1 LAESFDKSQ
10 AAARWRL
17 HAGLLGLAYLAL
29 GVGYYGTFAD
39 MVGVWSHS
47 STFNHCFL
55 IPFIAVYLGYTKRPQ
70 LEYCAPSVSL
80 HGVAYVAPQR
90 SFVDRGRGD
99 VDGLFHA
106 SRGGR
111 HGHRQCL
118 GAARADGFSCTLLLP
133 FFYLYFAVPE
143 GEFLVPYLQDWTAL
157 VMVSL
162 LKLIGMPVFVEG
174 RDVSIPSG
182 NFTVAEACSGINYL
196 IATLSVATMFAYL
209 QFRSLKRRAVFM
221 VAAVVVPLVANGI
234 RAFGIVIIADLSDY
248 RLAQGIDHFIYG
260 WVFFGVVI
268 AILFWVGR
276 SFSDMDDSDAT
287 APVAP
292 TPMEALSPGRAQRTL
307 AMVVLLCVAPRV
319 ALQAQ
324 DAARAVAPPI
334 EFKAVAQWSGPAPVT
349 ESLASHFP
357 GAAQDLAGR
366 YTAADGR
373 VVSVEVTYFREH
385 DAKGELISQNNR
397 VFDKH
402 EWRQLSHG
410 VRDLPQPLPMK
421 SVNELRLR
429 YKAEKDYLV
438 WYWYEAQGLLAVD
451 SLPVK
456 LAEGWARLRGS
467 NRGAAM
473 IAVRT
478 EIVPGSQAAD
488 EALLAFVRSGA
499 LLLDNLRVQP

>member
-1 LAESFDKSQ
+1 MAESFDKSQ

-80 HGVAYVAPQR
+80 YGVAYVALN
-90 SFVDRGRGD
+90 
-99 VDGLFHA
+99 GLLWIAGEVMSTAFFMHLA
-106 SRGGR
+106 VVGMAIGSAWAL
-111 HGHRQCL
+111 L
-118 GAARADGFSCTLLLP
+118 GQTVFRALLLP

-221 VAAVVVPLVANGI
+221 VAAVLVPLIANGI
-234 RAFGIVIIADLSDY
+234 RAFGIVIIAHLSDY

-260 WVFFGVVI
+260 WVFFGLVI